1 MKLYFV
7 GQFIVNTLLWNE
19 ISLATVE
26 RPLSCICRTTTC
38 HTWGRVIWEAL
49 TNDLCTVGYKEMK
62 KMHQEN
68 YRIREKLKKTQKQ
81 TKNSMCM
88 LFSAKKV
95 HRISSFG
102 PCDVNTLSSLRQFL
116 AIESPL
122 KMMRNAFYFTLK
134 AVFILEIFQF
144 LFWIFDQVG
153 KWLDKK
159 LR

>member
-1 MKLYFV
+1 M
-7 GQFIVNTLLWNE
+7 
-19 ISLATVE
+19 
-26 RPLSCICRTTTC
+26 R
-38 HTWGRVIWEAL
+38 
-49 TNDLCTVGYKEMK
+49 

-88 LFSAKKV
+88 LFSTKKV
-95 HRISSFG
+95 HHISSFG
-102 PCDVNTLSSLRQFL
+102 PCDVKTLSSLRQFL

-144 LFWIFDQVG
+144 LF
-153 KWLDKK
+153 
-159 LR
+159 